1 MGGEGCAR
9 CGAALP
15 AGARFCA
22 NCGASATQG
31 RQALGG
37 NERLLWFLAG
47 GGVVAV
53 VGGLALYATRGQPP
67 AASAAP
73 AAAEAPFAAGGGD
86 GGGAPP
92 DISNMTPR
100 ERFDRLFNRIMRA
113 AEQGDEST
121 VTTFAPMAISAYG
134 MLDSVDADAR
144 YHAAL
149 IYLHTGNVD
158 GASALADTILK
169 KQPAHLFGYVI
180 RGTIARFKKDDAL
193 LKKSYADFL
202 SHYDAET
209 KANRPEY
216 AEHPRAIEE
225 FLKAARAATGK
236 S

>member
-1 MGGEGCAR
+1 MGGEGCGR
-9 CGAALP
+9 CGAALA

-22 NCGASATQG
+22 NCGASAAQG
-31 RQALGG
+31 RQPVGG

-53 VGGLALYATRGQPP
+53 VGGLALYASRGP
-67 AASAAP
+67 AP
-73 AAAEAPFAAGGGD
+73 APATVPAAEAPFAAGGD
-86 GGGAPP
+86 GTGGTPP

-113 AEQGDEST
+113 AEQGDEPT
-121 VTTFAPMAISAYG
+121 VTNFAPMAISAYG

-158 GASALADTILK
+158 AASALADTILK

-193 LKKSYADFL
+193 LKRSYSDFL
-202 SHYDAET
+202 AHYEAENR
-209 KANRPEY
+209 ANRPEY
-216 AEHPRAIEE
+216 GEHPRAIEE
-225 FLKAARAATGK
+225 FLKAARAANGK